1 MRRQSLIPFLA
12 LALFA
17 APAAKSETPLPDE
30 EPALEFEGLIEVS
43 EVLLDVV
50 ATDNHGQV
58 VTGLGRDDFIV
69 EEDGEPVRLTSV
81 SYYTTRYGGAEA
93 VGIDEPPSSRYF
105 IFFFD
110 NRWQR
115 RFHVGDLRR
124 LQRRAGLES
133 RHWLDEEMLPSDWVA
148 VVSYGS
154 RLELHQDFTQDRDA
168 LALAVRD
175 AATGRPPSDPSLR
188 RPSSRAYEL
197 SVLRRTLPRS
207 SQPRR
212 DMKTVYGAL
221 EVVAEASAPVIGR
234 KNLLMFTIGL
244 GEERRFGKDGT
255 DSDYYPQIETALNDH
270 NVAVYTVD
278 LSPSG
283 RNTQQT
289 RFLTRLAEDTGGVYH
304 QRDFWGLMSSLRDI
318 GGYNYAY
325 YVLSYQSGRPAG
337 EIGYQRVEVKA
348 RDTRVQ
354 VRTRKGYRY
363 GL

>member
-1 MRRQSLIPFLA
+1 MRWQSLILTLA
-12 LALFA
+12 LALSVASA
-17 APAAKSETPLPDE
+17 AQSETPLPADE
-30 EPALEFEGLIEVS
+30 PDLEFEGMIEVS

-50 ATDNHGQV
+50 ATNAWGEL

-69 EEDGEPVRLTSV
+69 EEDGEPVRLTGV
-81 SYYTTRYGGAEA
+81 SYYTTRYGGAE
-93 VGIDEPPSSRYF
+93 VGVDETPSSRYF

-115 RFHVGDLRR
+115 RFHVGDLKR
-124 LQRRAGLES
+124 LQRLAGLES
-133 RHWLDEEMLPSDWVA
+133 RRWLEEEMLPSDWVA

-154 RLELHQDFTQDRDA
+154 RLELHQDFTQDREA
-168 LALAVRD
+168 LALSVRD
-175 AATGRPPSDPSLR
+175 AATGRPPSDLPLR
-188 RPSSRAYEL
+188 RRSSRARDL
-197 SVLRRTLPRS
+197 SVLRRMPPS
-207 SQPRR
+207 SELRR

-221 EVVAEASAPVIGR
+221 EVVAEACARVIGR
-234 KNLLMFTIGL
+234 KNLLMFSIGL

-255 DSDYYPQIETALNDH
+255 DPDYYPQIETALNDH

-283 RNTQQT
+283 RDTQQT

-318 GGYNYAY
+318 GGDNYAY
-325 YVLSYQSGRPAG
+325 YVLSYQSEHPAG

-348 RDTRVQ
+348 RDKSIL
-354 VRTRKGYRY
+354 VRARKGYRY

>member
-1 MRRQSLIPFLA
+1 MRQQSLIPILA
-12 LALFA
+12 LALSA
-17 APAAKSETPLPDE
+17 ASVAQTENPLPAD
-30 EPALEFEGLIEVS
+30 EPALEFEGMIEVS

-50 ATDNHGQV
+50 ATDPEGDF

-81 SYYTTRYGGAEA
+81 DFYTTRYGGAG
-93 VGIDEPPSSRYF
+93 VDEIPSSRYF

-115 RFHVGDLRR
+115 RFHVGDLKR

-133 RHWLDEEMLPSDWVA
+133 RRWLEEEMLPSDWLA

-154 RLELHQDFTQDRDA
+154 RLEFHQDFTQDREA
-168 LALAVRD
+168 LASAILQ
-175 AATGRPPSDPSLR
+175 AAAGRPPSDLPLR
-188 RPSSRAYEL
+188 RRSSRSRDL
-197 SVLRRTLPRS
+197 SVLRRMPPS
-207 SQPRR
+207 SELRR

-221 EVVAEASAPVIGR
+221 EVVAEACARVVGR

-255 DSDYYPQIETALNDH
+255 DPDYYPQIETALNDH

-278 LSPSG
+278 LSPTG
-283 RNTQQT
+283 RGTQQT
-289 RFLTRLAEDTGGVYH
+289 RFLTRLAEDTGGAYH
-304 QRDFWGLMSSLRDI
+304 QRNFFGLMSSLRDI
-318 GGYNYAY
+318 GGDNYAY
-325 YVLSYQSGRPAG
+325 YVLSYQSAHPAG

-348 RDTRVQ
+348 RDEGVQ
-354 VRTRKGYRY
+354 VRARKGYRY